1 MNPMNPTRTQIEY
14 PSRGET
20 YNHPDEYGVYEY
32 SIYPADSVLAGQT
45 RRVWL
50 DSYTTL
56 EEAQEQYPDAEV
68 TTSCYQ
74 PPYLGHLP
82 DDSDY

>member
-1 MNPMNPTRTQIEY
+1 MSTRIQIEY

-32 SIYPADSVLAGQT
+32 STYPADSVLAGQT

>member
-1 MNPMNPTRTQIEY
+1 MSNRIQIEY
-14 PSRGET
+14 PSRGAT
-20 YNHPDEYGVYEY
+20 YNRPDEYGVYEY
-32 SIYPADSVLAGQT
+32 STYPASSVLAGQT

-56 EEAQEQYPDAEV
+56 EEAQAQYPDAEV
-68 TTSCYQ
+68 TLSCYQ
-74 PPYLGHLP
+74 PPCLSHLP

>member
-1 MNPMNPTRTQIEY
+1 MNPMNPTRIQIEY
-14 PSRGET
+14 PSRGAT
-20 YNHPDEYGVYEY
+20 YNHPDEYGIYEY

>member
-1 MNPMNPTRTQIEY
+1 MSTRTQIEY

-20 YNHPDEYGVYEY
+20 YNHPDEYGIYEY

-82 DDSDY
+82 DDGGY